1 MCLTRCCSS
10 SSGVVGRQSD
20 LSYDSY
26 QDEVEVDGLPEG
38 WVATEKAYGDNNTS
52 YGKTYTRYA
61 SPCGTQDGSQNE
73 TPEETWKSRLRSL

>member
-38 WVATEKAYGDNNTS
+38 WVATEKAYHNSSKSFGNTYVRFNS
-52 YGKTYTRYA
+52 ACGK
-61 SPCGTQDGSQNE
+61 QDGSQNE
-73 TPEETWKSRLRSL
+73 TPEETWESRLRSL